1 MDKDEKR
8 PITEISVIEI
18 EGVGKTYAKK
28 LANVEIY
35 TIGDLVFIDPEIEY
49 TRLDS
54 EIPLP
59 NLKKWKSM
67 ATFMQVPGINN
78 QFAEALVRSGV
89 LTLEDLFNPSPSG
102 IVKKIEDAYKK
113 KIVPKKVDLLT
124 VVEWQKEAI
133 KLSYTSSINGL
144 VFDSKTKNPI
154 KGATVSCFDKI
165 TATNKQGEFVLNLI
179 PYGERSIS
187 VEKKNYYD
195 FKMKIDIGLRPS
207 KLKLFVTKSPD
218 GFSSPVHASE
228 YESQHVN
235 VAPDDTL
242 IMKQK
247 DLSEIPDGAYLQ
259 IMKFYKRK
267 PMAKLFSLSKY
278 KIGQKVFIDIVKV
291 DRSLIPKG
299 VEERSILRKEKRGLV
314 KTNLTFKDYVEQ
326 RFERETGMSFDTFKQ
341 IFTLVPGGS

>member
-8 PITEISVIEI
+8 RITEIPVIEI
-18 EGVGKTYAKK
+18 EGVGKTYAEK
-28 LANVEIY
+28 LANVGIY

-67 ATFMQVPGINN
+67 ASFMQAPGINN
-78 QFAEALVRSGV
+78 QFAEALVRSDV
-89 LTLEDLFNPSPSG
+89 FTIEDLFNPPPSE
-102 IVKKIEDAYKK
+102 IVKKIEDAYNKN
-113 KIVPKKVDLLT
+113 IIPEKVDLLA

-144 VFDSKTKNPI
+144 VQDSKTKNPI
-154 KGATVSCFDKI
+154 KGATVSCFDET
-165 TATNKQGEFVLNLI
+165 TATNEQGEFVLNLI

-187 VEKKNYYD
+187 VEKNGYYD

-207 KLKLFVTKSPD
+207 KLKVLIKKSPD

-278 KIGQKVFIDIVKV
+278 KIGQRVFIDIVKV
-291 DRSLIPKG
+291 DRNLIPKG
-299 VEERSILRKEKRGLV
+299 AEERSILRKEKGGLA
-314 KTNLTFKDYVEQ
+314 KTDLTFKDYVEK

-341 IFTLVPGGS
+341 SFTQLPRGP

>member
-8 PITEISVIEI
+8 RITEIPVIEI
-18 EGVGKTYAKK
+18 EGVGKTYAEK
-28 LANVEIY
+28 LANVGIY

-67 ATFMQVPGINN
+67 ASFMQAPGINN
-78 QFAEALVRSGV
+78 QFAEALVRSDV
-89 LTLEDLFNPSPSG
+89 FTIEDLFNPPPSE
-102 IVKKIEDAYKK
+102 IVKKIEDAYNKN
-113 KIVPKKVDLLT
+113 IIPEKVDLLA

-144 VFDSKTKNPI
+144 VQDSKTKNPI
-154 KGATVSCFDKI
+154 KGATVSCFDET
-165 TATNKQGEFVLNLI
+165 TATNEQGEFVLNLI

-187 VEKKNYYD
+187 VEKNGYYD

-207 KLKLFVTKSPD
+207 KLKVLIKKSPD

-278 KIGQKVFIDIVKV
+278 KIGQRVFIDIVKV
-291 DRSLIPKG
+291 DRNLIPKG
-299 VEERSILRKEKRGLV
+299 AEERSILRKEKGGLA
-314 KTNLTFKDYVEQ
+314 KTDLTFKDYVEK

-341 IFTLVPGGS
+341 SFTQIPRGP